1 MNRSLQSTRPSGS
14 LGHAATGPDAPAA
27 AGSPRSVVVDGD
39 VALARN
45 TGECES
51 LSVHHGLDPECG
63 IVSGLH
69 VRGDLFLGH
78 TPTSRAD
85 EACAYLA
92 VAGGARLFAPPALLV
107 DRSIQSPPRAEMLFV
122 LRGGVSASMFVLWSG
137 HLLGD
142 GWLRLRDRHGT
153 KDATDATDAIGA
165 FMGPNLTLEPFGCEA
180 VAGTGNHR
188 LSRDPEYAALDF
200 DMGVVMQRST
210 LRLRFGPRDWEDR
223 TSDRLIVR
231 GPLHLGGATLEVN
244 SAFPSLPVELR
255 AGDEF
260 VLVEA
265 GSIRGE
271 FSKVSVPRLP
281 KGLRGRLERSAT
293 RLVLHIIEPSSA

>member
-1 MNRSLQSTRPSGS
+1 MISNLQSTQPSGR
-14 LGHAATGPDAPAA
+14 LGPDANGAHAPAA
-27 AGSPRSVVVDGD
+27 AGSPKSVLVDGD

-51 LSVHHGLDPECG
+51 LSVHPGLDPECG

-92 VAGGARLFAPPALLV
+92 VAGGARLSAPPALLV
-107 DRSIQSPPRAEMLFV
+107 DGSIQSPPRAEMLFV
-122 LRGGVSASMFVLWSG
+122 LRGGASTGMFVLWSG

-142 GWLRLRDRHGT
+142 GWLRQRERH
-153 KDATDATDAIGA
+153 DAMNARDAIGA
-165 FMGPNLTLEPFGCEA
+165 FLGPNLILEPFGCEA
-180 VAGTGNHR
+180 VAGTTNHR
-188 LSRDPEYAALDF
+188 LTRDPEYAAIDF

-210 LRLRFGPRDWEDR
+210 LRLRFGPRDWEGR

-231 GPLHLGGATLEVN
+231 GTLHLGRATLEVN

-260 VLVEA
+260 VLIEA
-265 GSIRGE
+265 GSICGE
-271 FSKVSVPRLP
+271 FAKVSVPRLP
-281 KGLRGRLERSAT
+281 NGLRVRLERSAT
-293 RLVLHIIEPSSA
+293 QLVLHIVE